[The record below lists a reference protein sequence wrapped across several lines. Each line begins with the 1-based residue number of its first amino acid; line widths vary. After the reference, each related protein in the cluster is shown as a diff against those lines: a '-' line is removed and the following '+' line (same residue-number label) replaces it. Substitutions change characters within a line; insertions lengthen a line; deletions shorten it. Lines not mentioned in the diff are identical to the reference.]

1 MKEGIVA
8 MMISNKYTI
17 VGLEKAAEKDEVHDL
32 TLGILEKERN
42 ETMANPEFQDW
53 MRTLKVSQL
62 HEDRS
67 VKINAYDLQMQ
78 YDTKRYSKLN
88 FSI

>member
-1 MKEGIVA
+1 MNVFHK
-8 MMISNKYTI
+8 TF
-17 VGLEKAAEKDEVHDL
+17 LEKVRQ
-32 TLGILEKERN
+32 LENERN

-53 MRTLKVSQL
+53 MRNLKVSQL

-88 FSI
+88 FNI

>member
-1 MKEGIVA
+1 MKYFLKAQE
-8 MMISNKYTI
+8 
-17 VGLEKAAEKDEVHDL
+17 LEKQ
-32 TLGILEKERN
+32 RN
-42 ETMANPEFQDW
+42 ETMASPEFQEW
-53 MRTLKVSQL
+53 MKQLKVSQL

>member
-1 MKEGIVA
+1 MNVFHK
-8 MMISNKYTI
+8 TF
-17 VGLEKAAEKDEVHDL
+17 LEKVRQ
-32 TLGILEKERN
+32 LEKERN
-42 ETMANPEFQDW
+42 ETMANPEFQNW
-53 MRTLKVSQL
+53 MRNLKVSQL

-88 FSI
+88 FNM

>member
-1 MKEGIVA
+1 MLNTIHMKYFLKAQE
-8 MMISNKYTI
+8 
-17 VGLEKAAEKDEVHDL
+17 LEKQ
-32 TLGILEKERN
+32 RN
-42 ETMANPEFQDW
+42 ETMASPEFQEW

>member
-1 MKEGIVA
+1 MNVFHK
-8 MMISNKYTI
+8 TF
-17 VGLEKAAEKDEVHDL
+17 LEKVRQ
-32 TLGILEKERN
+32 LENERN

-53 MRTLKVSQL
+53 MRNLKVSQL

-88 FSI
+88 FNM

>member
-1 MKEGIVA
+1 MNVFHK
-8 MMISNKYTI
+8 TF
-17 VGLEKAAEKDEVHDL
+17 LEKVRQ
-32 TLGILEKERN
+32 LENERN

-53 MRTLKVSQL
+53 MRNLKVSQL

-78 YDTKRYSKLN
+78 YNTKRYSKLN
-88 FSI
+88 FNI